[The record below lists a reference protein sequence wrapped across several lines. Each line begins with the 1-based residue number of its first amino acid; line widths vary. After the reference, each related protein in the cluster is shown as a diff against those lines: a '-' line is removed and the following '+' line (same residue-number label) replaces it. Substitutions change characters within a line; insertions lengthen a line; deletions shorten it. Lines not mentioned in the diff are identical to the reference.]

1 MALVLIAAGRFTL
14 VSVSRGKGED
24 LLITHLKCLA
34 SFHLKILAAKEF
46 CRWAQ
51 QRTENGKP
59 LKTINNPLRGIN
71 LFLSLLSVW
80 VVEGLRAQ
88 QRWCWVSVVFYIFI
102 IFVTL
107 IAGPWPP
114 SITYTKIRNWDI
126 GMIAP
131 KLETDREEERDRDR
145 ESIWK
150 SPHCSHQKHL
160 HKIQG
165 PFCFN

>member
-1 MALVLIAAGRFTL
+1 MALVLIAAGRFIL

-24 LLITHLKCLA
+24 LPITHLKCLA
-34 SFHLKILAAKEF
+34 SFHLKILAAEEF
-46 CRWAQ
+46 CRWVQ

-59 LKTINNPLRGIN
+59 LKTVNNPLTGIN

-80 VVEGLRAQ
+80 VVEGLRVQ
-88 QRWCWVSVVFYIFI
+88 QRWCWVSVMLYIFI
-102 IFVTL
+102 IFVTF
-107 IAGPWPP
+107 IAGPLPP
-114 SITYTKIRNWDI
+114 SITFTKIRNWDT
-126 GMIAP
+126 GMIAL
-131 KLETDREEERDRDR
+131 KLETEREKETET

-150 SPHCSHQKHL
+150 SPHHSHQKHL